1 MINAG
6 PYAQRAPHLRVIPDE
21 LDLADVRSAPEVG
34 RAPNA
39 AEGLGLA
46 VGLIGA
52 AALGGATIFG
62 LAHHRPA
69 APPRP
74 PPAVRAA
81 APATPRPVSVS
92 EVPSLQGPA
101 PAAPAAP
108 SPILAFDS
116 SAPPPAAV
124 APAPTGTRPAGAAAP
139 PKPGVLGSQDEQFT
153 ARVGEEAAPTSHV
166 QRLDH
171 PDQVIA
177 QGAVIPAVLE
187 TGLNSDLPG
196 YARALVSKDVRSFD
210 GSRVL
215 IPQGSRLVGQ
225 YKSALETG
233 QTRMLIVWTRLLRP
247 DGVTIQLGSPT
258 TDDLG
263 QAGLSGK
270 VDRHLLQRYGSAVLL
285 SVVGS
290 LASIGGSSN
299 AVVIGA
305 AGQGASAAGI
315 ALQNDGKISPTV
327 RVAPGA
333 PIQVFV
339 ARDLDFAE
347 DAA

>member
-1 MINAG
+1 
-6 PYAQRAPHLRVIPDE
+6 V
-21 LDLADVRSAPEVG
+21 
-34 RAPNA
+34 
-39 AEGLGLA
+39 
-46 VGLIGA
+46 
-52 AALGGATIFG
+52 
-62 LAHHRPA
+62 
-69 APPRP
+69 PPRP
-74 PPAVRAA
+74 GAV
-81 APATPRPVSVS
+81 
-92 EVPSLQGPA
+92 
-101 PAAPAAP
+101 
-108 SPILAFDS
+108 
-116 SAPPPAAV
+116 
-124 APAPTGTRPAGAAAP
+124 
-139 PKPGVLGSQDEQFT
+139 GSQDEQFT
-153 ARVGEEAAPTSHV
+153 ARVGEEAVPTSHV

-177 QGAVIPAVLE
+177 QGAIIPAVLE

-196 YARALVSKDVRSFD
+196 YARALVSRDVRSFD
-210 GSRVL
+210 GSHIL
-215 IPQGSRLVGQ
+215 IPLGSRLVGQ

-270 VDRHLLQRYGSAVLL
+270 VDRHLLQRYGSAILL
-285 SVVGS
+285 SLVGS
-290 LASIGGSSN
+290 LASVGGSSN
-299 AVVIGA
+299 TVVIGA

-315 ALQNDGKISPTV
+315 ALQNDGKISPTI

-347 DAA
+347 DAP